1 MLRASVSAGL
11 CHLPQGGWS
20 PWLSVPNTHR
30 RSAPGSCSATLS
42 RHQPSKAKGPQAVAL
57 KDTTE
62 PPFWARV
69 CGINAVVLMCVN
81 IFCYAYFA

>member
-1 MLRASVSAGL
+1 MPPARR
-11 CHLPQGGWS
+11 
-20 PWLSVPNTHR
+20 WLSPGSSVPYTHHI
-30 RSAPGSCSATLS
+30 SVPGSCSATLDTQ
-42 RHQPSKAKGPQAVAL
+42 QPPKAVGPLAVAL

-69 CGINAVVLMCVN
+69 CGINAIVLMCVN